1 LYELAVT
8 GAFVGFGDA
17 LAALSDAYPA
27 ELTFL
32 HPQSV
37 RYFFSIGYGI
47 PLWKPLLFFI
57 MSSCM

>member
-8 GAFVGFGDA
+8 GAFVGFEDA
-17 LAALSDAYPA
+17 LAALPDAYPA

-37 RYFFSIGYGI
+37 RYFFPIGYGRHTVMEAT
-47 PLWKPLLFFI
+47 F
-57 MSSCM
+57 